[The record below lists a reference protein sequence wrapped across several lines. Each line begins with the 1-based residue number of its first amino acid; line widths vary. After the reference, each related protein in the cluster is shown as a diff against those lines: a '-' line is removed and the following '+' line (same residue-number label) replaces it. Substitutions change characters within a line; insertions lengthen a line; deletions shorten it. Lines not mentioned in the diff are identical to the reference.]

1 MVFIIDNNDA
11 IKKAKEIKKHGG
23 VGKIYVGLSNFPQDP
38 LAKSI
43 QKSTELIKRLNSKR
57 VWDFFCK
64 LAFYDIIKRIYIIAA
79 LFNKYYIES
88 TKDIFILCSNW
99 SFTGMKYQ
107 LKCYKPNLQI
117 FS

>member
-57 VWDFFCK
+57 V
-64 LAFYDIIKRIYIIAA
+64 
-79 LFNKYYIES
+79 
-88 TKDIFILCSNW
+88 
-99 SFTGMKYQ
+99 
-107 LKCYKPNLQI
+107 
-117 FS
+117 